1 MKNIKNSTLLIIFG
15 VLALIVFLFFFY
27 DSKRGERSFRCELF
41 TIDSARV
48 SRFTI
53 YPKNRNMQALV
64 LSGSGRD
71 WKISGGNKSWAAD
84 TTIPQHLISSLLRA
98 KPEGV
103 AGTDKSYW
111 KELGVTDTSSIRV
124 VVEQGK
130 DVAAD
135 FRVGTIS
142 YSRDGQNLY
151 GRQGMSVKSHLRVAG
166 DDRVY
171 VVDGFLSIAFRDDVS
186 AYRVKQLCRF
196 DRNQVNKLTLIY
208 PGDSSFV
215 LLKQENKWVINGKPA
230 DSAATANY
238 LTSLANLSNSEFAD
252 ETEIPLTYSHTLR
265 IEGTNIPVIEL
276 QGMANEAAKKYFVKS
291 NMNSS
296 AIFGGANSSLFR
308 MVFQSKEKFLNPPP
322 KAQNTVKG
330 KPAKKKSH

>member
-1 MKNIKNSTLLIIFG
+1 MKNSTLLIIFG

-27 DSKRGERSFRCELF
+27 DSKRGERSFRSELF

-53 YPKNRNMQALV
+53 YPKNRNGQALV
-64 LSGSGRD
+64 LSGSGSD
-71 WKISGGNKSWAAD
+71 WKISGGSKSWVAD
-84 TTIPQHLISSLLRA
+84 TAIPRRLISSLLRA

-103 AGTDKSYW
+103 AGTDKPSW
-111 KELGVTDTSSIRV
+111 KDFGVTDTSSIRV

-142 YSRDGQNLY
+142 YSQGGRNSY
-151 GRQGMSVKSHLRVAG
+151 GRQGISVKSHLRVAG
-166 DDRVY
+166 DERVY
-171 VVDGFLSIAFRDDVS
+171 VVDGFLSMAFRDDVA

-215 LLKQENKWVINGKPA
+215 LRKQENKWVINGKPV
-230 DSAATANY
+230 DSVATANY
-238 LTSLANLSNSEFAD
+238 LNSLAYLSNSEFAD
-252 ETEIPLTYSHTLR
+252 ENEIPVTYSHTLR
-265 IEGTNIPVIEL
+265 IEGTNIPAIEL
-276 QGMANEAAKKYFVKS
+276 QGTANEASRKYFVNS

-296 AIFGGANSSLFR
+296 AVFGGANSSLFR
-308 MVFQSKEKFLNPPP
+308 MVFPSKEKFRNPKP
-322 KAQNTVKG
+322 KAQNTGKG
-330 KPAKKKSH
+330 KPAKKK